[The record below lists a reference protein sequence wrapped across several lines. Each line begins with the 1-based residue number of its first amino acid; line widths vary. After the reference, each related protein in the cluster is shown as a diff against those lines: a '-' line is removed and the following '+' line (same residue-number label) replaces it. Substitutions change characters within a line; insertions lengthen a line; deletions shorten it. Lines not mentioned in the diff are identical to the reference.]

1 MRTIQNFGKNKYKS
15 KPKTEVRPT
24 YFRKTF
30 SSDRTGK
37 IVIPS
42 NSEGKVVFRTKNEDS
57 VRINGKKPEASQ
69 KIQSLSLIRYCQAEL
84 TISNTNFKRKI

>member
-37 IVIPS
+37 ICIPS

-57 VRINGKKPEASQ
+57 VRINGKKPEGLAKDSEPFPYSILPSGTYDIEY
-69 KIQSLSLIRYCQAEL
+69 KL
-84 TISNTNFKRKI
+84 